1 MDNEKMGI
9 LLRRLR
15 TEAGMTQRALA
26 DRLHLSD
33 RTVSKWE
40 RGQGCPDVSL
50 LPRLSE
56 IFDVNIEKL
65 LAGDLAESSADGG
78 NMKRVKFYVCPVC
91 GNIMTATGQGEPSCC
106 GRKLQPLKAAPADE
120 EHQVSREVV
129 EDDWYLTFQHPM
141 EKGHFIQFVAYL
153 DYDRVTLIRMYP
165 ESGGEV
171 RFPKRGRGKIC
182 FCCSRDGLFELK

>member
-1 MDNEKMGI
+1 MDNEKLGQLI
-9 LLRRLR
+9 RRLR
-15 TEAGMTQRALA
+15 IEAGMTQRELA
-26 DRLHLSD
+26 EKLFLSD

-40 RGQGCPDVSL
+40 RAQGCPDVSL
-50 LPRLSE
+50 LPRLSA
-56 IFDVNIEKL
+56 IFDVNLEKL

-91 GNIMTATGQGEPSCC
+91 GNVMTATGSGEPFCC
-106 GRKLQPLKAAPADE
+106 GRKLSPLKAQLADE
-120 EHQVSREVV
+120 DHQVVREVI
-129 EDDWYLTFQHPM
+129 EDDWFLTFQHPM
-141 EKGHFIQFVAYL
+141 EKDHFIRFVAYM

-165 ESGGEV
+165 EGPGEV